1 MSTKY
6 FALLTNIGAA
16 KLAKATALGMQVEIT
31 QMAVGDGNGALPTPD
46 PTQTAL
52 AHEIRRAPLNVLT
65 VDPLNTSQIIAEQV
79 IPEDVGGWWIREI
92 GLFDKDGD
100 MVAIANCAETYKPQL
115 QEGSGRVQVIRVI
128 LIVSSTQAVTL
139 KIDPAV
145 VLATRQYV
153 DSEII
158 KVKGYV
164 DDRLTEHAQSRNHPD
179 ATLTD
184 KGFVQLSSATGS
196 TDETKAATPKAV
208 KAAMD
213 NANKR
218 QPGNENLT
226 ALSSLAGQ
234 PDKLPYFTNKGAMSL
249 ADFAAF
255 MRTMLSKTDAAS
267 VLEYLGLKETLNPT
281 KRVSIGNIGNGA
293 FDGSTP
299 CINIGDSDS
308 GFIGSTDGV
317 IDIYCNNS
325 KVGYID
331 NAGLHM
337 LTDIYSGNARITTN
351 GDIFGSVWG
360 DNWLSIWI
368 TNQLNTRGTIDW
380 INQTFARKNTAS
392 MQDWGWIIDDSTG
405 FIMQWGTIGSSNG
418 TYNFPRAFPVGC
430 LAIFVTNTS
439 RQGGAVD
446 NAFGY
451 PVSNSQFF
459 AATKAST
466 DGNIVNNYPVAWFA
480 IGR

>member
-31 QMAVGDGNGALPTPD
+31 QMAVGDGNDTLPTPD
-46 PTQTAL
+46 PAQTAL
-52 AHEIRRAPLNVLT
+52 AREIRRAPLNVLT
-65 VDPLNTSQIIAEQV
+65 VDPLNTSQIVAEQV

-100 MVAIANCAETYKPQL
+100 MVAIANCAETYKPKL
-115 QEGSGRVQVIRVI
+115 QEGSGRVQVIRMI

-158 KVKGYV
+158 EVKGYV
-164 DDRLTEHAQSRNHPD
+164 DNKLTEHAQSRNHPD

-249 ADFAAF
+249 AEFAAF

-267 VLEYLGLKETLNPT
+267 VL
-281 KRVSIGNIGNGA
+281 
-293 FDGSTP
+293 
-299 CINIGDSDS
+299 
-308 GFIGSTDGV
+308 
-317 IDIYCNNS
+317 
-325 KVGYID
+325 
-331 NAGLHM
+331 
-337 LTDIYSGNARITTN
+337 
-351 GDIFGSVWG
+351 
-360 DNWLSIWI
+360 
-368 TNQLNTRGTIDW
+368 
-380 INQTFARKNTAS
+380 
-392 MQDWGWIIDDSTG
+392 
-405 FIMQWGTIGSSNG
+405 
-418 TYNFPRAFPVGC
+418 
-430 LAIFVTNTS
+430 
-439 RQGGAVD
+439 
-446 NAFGY
+446 
-451 PVSNSQFF
+451 
-459 AATKAST
+459 
-466 DGNIVNNYPVAWFA
+466 
-480 IGR
+480 